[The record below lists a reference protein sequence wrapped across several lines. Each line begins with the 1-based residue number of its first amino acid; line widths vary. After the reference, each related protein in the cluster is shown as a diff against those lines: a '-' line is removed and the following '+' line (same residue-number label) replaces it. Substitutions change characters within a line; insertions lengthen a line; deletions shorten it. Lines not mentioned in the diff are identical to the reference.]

1 MKNKLFENVGGNKF
15 KLNEDGGA
23 ANAIADIE
31 AQKGMYKNFEIDYS
45 QGATFSNNLLAL
57 YGIGKRGPVWL
68 TSFENN
74 GEPMSKE
81 EIVDVLNKVGLG
93 KLANQIPNNYDSDAQ
108 GFQGS
113 HA

>member
-1 MKNKLFENVGGNKF
+1 MKKKLFENIGGNSF
-15 KLNEDGGA
+15 KLNEGGGA

-31 AQKGMYKNFEIDYS
+31 AQKDMYKKFEIDYS

-57 YGIGKRGPVWL
+57 YGIGKRGRNWL
-68 TSFENN
+68 TSFENY

-93 KLANQIPNNYDSDAQ
+93 KLANQIPADYSSGE
-108 GFQGS
+108 GFQGT